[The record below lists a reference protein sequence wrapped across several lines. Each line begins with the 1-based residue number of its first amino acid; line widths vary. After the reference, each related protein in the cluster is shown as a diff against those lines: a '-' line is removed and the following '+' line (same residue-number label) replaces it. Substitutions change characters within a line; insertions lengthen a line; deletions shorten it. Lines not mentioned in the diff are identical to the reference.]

1 MKTIQIIR
9 DVDNGDIFFATYNQE
24 DIGEL
29 YSEYRVFVENNESYE
44 LSMED
49 FENWLLNEKEITLK
63 KVGIEEIFI

>member
-9 DVDNGDIFFATYNQE
+9 DVDNSDILFATYNQE
-24 DIGEL
+24 DIEEL
-29 YSEYRVFVENNESYE
+29 YNEYRVFIKNNESYE

-49 FENWLLNEKEITLK
+49 FENWLLNEKEITLE